1 MNTDAHDNPV
11 QGEDA
16 GAHPAP
22 PFILG
27 IVGDSGSGKST
38 LCDGIRTLI
47 GPGRV
52 TELELDDYHRYTR
65 AERAERGLTALNP
78 QVHNVG
84 LMQEHLSLL
93 RQGRP
98 IRNRS
103 YSHADGTFGANRMIQ
118 PREVVLARGLLGF
131 PNDQLKA
138 AFDLAVFLCPDP
150 DLLFRWKLRRDVQS
164 RGYTEAEVLSHIA
177 RHLLDSKQFV
187 LPQAERADLVVRYQ
201 IPDPEASDAQVAT
214 SLVLR
219 RRAAEALREA
229 IPSLDRFRDSVRVER
244 NGEEVRVHLAPE
256 LPRVEVDRWA
266 LERFP
271 DTYAPDQVGACLDEQ
286 GSTACRVHLAFVETL
301 IVRLSQKLRRDGA
314 GTSVDG

>member
-1 MNTDAHDNPV
+1 MNTDVHNFDPQA
-11 QGEDA
+11 GSDA
-16 GAHPAP
+16 VEPAP

-38 LCDGIRTLI
+38 LCDGIRTLL
-47 GPGRV
+47 GPEKV
-52 TELELDDYHRYTR
+52 MELELDDYHRYTR

-103 YSHADGTFGANRMIQ
+103 YSHADGTFGASRLIQ

-131 PNDQLKA
+131 PNDQLGA
-138 AFDLAVFLCPDP
+138 AFDLAVFLYPDP

-164 RGYTEAEVLSHIA
+164 RGYTEAEVLSHIV

-201 IPDPEASDAQVAT
+201 IPDPDASDAEVTT

-219 RRAAEALREA
+219 RRAAHALGEA
-229 IPSLDRFRDSVRVER
+229 IALLERFGDAVRVER
-244 NGEEVRVHLAPE
+244 TDGEVIVHLAPE
-256 LPRVEVDRWA
+256 LPRDEVDRWA

-271 DTYAPDQVGACLDEQ
+271 ETYAPEEVGAYLNEE

-301 IVRLSQKLRRDGA
+301 IAGLTQKLRHGSAGA
-314 GTSVDG
+314 DVGG